1 MDNLKLLA
9 SVRNICTKKEL
20 EESMKFVGLDPNN
33 KTKVK
38 HYSLGMLQRLG
49 IAQAIME
56 KQEIILLDEPFNSMD
71 EKGGE
76 EIRKKLKEVLKDRG
90 ALVIITSHNKK
101 DIEFL
106 CDEVIVLQN
115 RTLEKISKLG

>member
-71 EKGGE
+71 EKGVE

>member
-56 KQEIILLDEPFNSMD
+56 KQEIILLG
-71 EKGGE
+71 KGG
-76 EIRKKLKEVLKDRG
+76 RG
-90 ALVIITSHNKK
+90 NS
-101 DIEFL
+101 
-106 CDEVIVLQN
+106 
-115 RTLEKISKLG
+115 

>member
-1 MDNLKLLA
+1 MECCKDLELLKQLWK
-9 SVRNICTKKEL
+9 SK
-20 EESMKFVGLDPNN
+20 
-33 KTKVK
+33 
-38 HYSLGMLQRLG
+38 RL
-49 IAQAIME
+49 
-56 KQEIILLDEPFNSMD
+56 FYW
-71 EKGGE
+71 EKGVE